1 MFYMR
6 GKTVAV
12 LVVFFL
18 KREIKSF
25 FFFLPHLAKQK
36 NSPIFLSSCLSL
48 QISQVFLAVTCLAI
62 EEQFLLIYFIYLRSY
77 MSVGGDVLQL
87 FYNKWET
94 C

>member
-6 GKTVAV
+6 EKTVAV

-36 NSPIFLSSCLSL
+36 NSPIFPSSCLSL
-48 QISQVFLAVTCLAI
+48 QISQVFFSSYVFGYRRTVPAH
-62 EEQFLLIYFIYLRSY
+62 LLH
-77 MSVGGDVLQL
+77 L
-87 FYNKWET
+87 FKKLHECWW
-94 C
+94 